1 MASLEA
7 TSRRPKNGFPS
18 TSRILSNAVLVHFY
32 YLHRATLSTSWPV
45 SLPEV
50 RPVRPL
56 CCQLRCFRPSSG
68 DVVKPL
74 STYGQL
80 PFRLPILPSSV
91 DHRNQRER
99 TSGSWD
105 DGSRLIN
112 RAARTRSHIRHS
124 SDDVV
129 KQLSTY

>member
-1 MASLEA
+1 MASLDA
-7 TSRRPKNGFPS
+7 TSRRPKTGFPS

-32 YLHRATLSTSWPV
+32 YLHRATLSKSWPV
-45 SLPEV
+45 SLPEF

-56 CCQLRCFRPSSG
+56 CCHLRCFRPSFG
-68 DVVKPL
+68 DVIKLL

-91 DHRNQRER
+91 NHRCQRER

-112 RAARTRSHIRHS
+112 RAAGTRSHIPNS
-124 SDDVV
+124 PDDV
-129 KQLSTY
+129 